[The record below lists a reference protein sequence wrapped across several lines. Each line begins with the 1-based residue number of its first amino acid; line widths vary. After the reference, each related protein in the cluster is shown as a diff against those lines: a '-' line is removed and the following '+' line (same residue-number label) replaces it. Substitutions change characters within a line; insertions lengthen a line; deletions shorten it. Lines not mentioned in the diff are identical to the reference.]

1 MDLHTYLKK
10 KKLSQ
15 GDFAKK
21 VGVTAGCISHLVRGI
36 RRPRADLAV
45 RIQAA
50 TGGRVRA
57 SDLMLGDL
65 VENNSA
71 AARRWPNDAGRPG
84 LWTTGRGW
92 LHHDRQRAPGGDH
105 PWSTIPAARSDSH
118 LSGRHSWDIRL
129 QAQDRKNFQPST
141 ISTYRNYRQKQPF
154 QIQEKSYRFRSN
166 KRCHLWQQ
174 KDGNL
179 FD

>member
-71 AARRWPNDAGRPG
+71 AARR
-84 LWTTGRGW
+84 
-92 LHHDRQRAPGGDH
+92 
-105 PWSTIPAARSDSH
+105 
-118 LSGRHSWDIRL
+118 
-129 QAQDRKNFQPST
+129 
-141 ISTYRNYRQKQPF
+141 
-154 QIQEKSYRFRSN
+154 
-166 KRCHLWQQ
+166 
-174 KDGNL
+174 
-179 FD
+179 